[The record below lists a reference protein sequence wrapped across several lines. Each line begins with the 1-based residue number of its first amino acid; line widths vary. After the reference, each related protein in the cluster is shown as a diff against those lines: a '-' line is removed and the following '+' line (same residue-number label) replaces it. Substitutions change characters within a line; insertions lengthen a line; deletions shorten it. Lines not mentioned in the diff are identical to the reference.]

1 MRSHKDMFTFTRLM
15 FRAGLDSQYIEDKH
29 LQKEPLKKWIL
40 SHMLIYRRRYK
51 AAQWL
56 PLTQFFLLPAPFS
69 FLTSFRSLIKSHL
82 PRKPVLVTLRKTPHL
97 YQPTWRMSFPG
108 SVLHSPQPVSTYQDS
123 MYFLLFI
130 CIPPNI
136 GWMGQALF
144 SVPSTEHNNQHIVD
158 NKYLLLER
166 MSNRYG
172 HDRTQFPENGCNPS
186 EW

>member
-82 PRKPVLVTLRKTPHL
+82 PRKPVLVTHPTENSTSLPANMAHILPWLCSTLPPTCEHVSGLYVFSLVHL
-97 YQPTWRMSFPG
+97 YPSRYRLNGTSF
-108 SVLHSPQPVSTYQDS
+108 VFCPQHWAQ
-123 MYFLLFI
+123 
-130 CIPPNI
+130 
-136 GWMGQALF
+136 
-144 SVPSTEHNNQHIVD
+144 
-158 NKYLLLER
+158 
-166 MSNRYG
+166 
-172 HDRTQFPENGCNPS
+172 
-186 EW
+186 